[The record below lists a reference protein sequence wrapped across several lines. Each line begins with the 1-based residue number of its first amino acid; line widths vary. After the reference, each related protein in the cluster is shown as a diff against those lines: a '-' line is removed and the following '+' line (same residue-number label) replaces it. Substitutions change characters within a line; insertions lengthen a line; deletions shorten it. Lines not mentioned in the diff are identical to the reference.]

1 MTRTGSTEA
10 GITDKSLLSAL
21 WRSGTSLGSAWFGG
35 IVGNIAASVI
45 WEAGRLGVQS
55 LALSRSELLEL
66 SRCHQNHSLLRALR
80 RAECEAMVAVCE
92 LYLAED
98 LQASH
103 HLLADV
109 WSVQA
114 LVRGLLNSKIRDI
127 RTLRRRF
134 RKEYRRV
141 DTLAPE
147 MVRPAVAEGTQA
159 EDALVTL
166 GSELLAVGSL
176 DQLRESTTRRYRAEL
191 WQPNRR
197 RPLPAQF
204 LARFENEWFHLLR
217 VAFREELKLDK
228 HAESA
233 FNNQV
238 LASLHLKWGLPAS
251 FKELESTLARVD
263 AKLDRVKNAVK
274 ALRGELH
281 SGLAEV
287 RGDIGR
293 TRGDLAQLRM
303 ELALALRE
311 WEAHLLAAIAAEG
324 HKTRTVVRG
333 ENASTR
339 AHTSRVTD
347 RQTQELK
354 HHLDER
360 LSRVTLWSVEPA
372 SLGLPPPM
380 ALLERSDDVRALVE
394 AVVGSSSRSALV
406 IGMPGIGK
414 TSVTVAALHDGRV
427 RDHFGSRRFFIR
439 CEQIHDAHTL
449 RATVALQ
456 LGLKSSTTDI
466 AAAVSAD
473 LDRAP
478 ALFVFDNLETTWR
491 APEQAASVEEFL
503 ATIATHPSAAIFASI
518 RGRDIPAKLQW
529 GVRREPRPLSET
541 GAPELFTSIAAEVPL
556 TPALRDALQ
565 RMDGHPHAI
574 ALLAH
579 QAAIESD
586 PDRLAG
592 RWSEE
597 RSAILH
603 RGAADTRETS
613 FQASILLSLRSPM
626 LGQRPGARALLS
638 LLGRLPDGLSRKHF
652 EAWLPATAVS
662 DATALRAIGLIESDL
677 ERLRLL
683 TPVRDVVIREMTEGD
698 DLWEVASARYLQLAA
713 EEGGKAGT
721 TRFDEARTDLG
732 GEIGNIEAAILD
744 RVERGDAESCIDAAT
759 ALARFSRFTGLGT
772 GGALRAL
779 ARSLSP
785 ESQTA
790 ALSRALLSVGELALG
805 RSDPDGARNAFEKA
819 LPLLRTLDDMPG
831 EANCTRF
838 LGEIEHRRSN
848 YHEAHRKFEEAL
860 ALFRR
865 LGDVR
870 GEAISTRS
878 LGSLEFDWSHID
890 SARERFE
897 AALPLYR
904 KEGDLNGEAICL
916 RNLGQIAFDRSNYDE
931 ARRHFQEARTLN
943 QKVGSVLGEAN
954 CVACLGELALRRSDL
969 EEALEKLEE
978 GLPMYQKVGSVLGQ
992 AVCIHNL
999 GEHALMSGD
1008 HVKAQER
1015 LDAALRLYRSA
1026 GSVRGVANCIRSFGY
1041 LALRAASPG
1050 DARESFEEALV
1061 LHRQINDS
1069 EGVAACMLGLGELA
1083 LGEQNPEEA
1092 RQRLKEA
1099 LALFANIPQPHSMGL
1114 AHAALSECTEG
1125 AERQAHVEAAR
1136 ELWTP
1141 LGLPH
1146 LIEQLEAKFP
1156 S

>member
-1 MTRTGSTEA
+1 MTRPGSAEA
-10 GITDKSLLSAL
+10 GMTDKSLLSAL
-21 WRSGTSLGSAWFGG
+21 WRNGTSLGSAWFGG
-35 IVGNIAASVI
+35 IIGNIAASVI

-98 LQASH
+98 LQANH
-103 HLLADV
+103 HILADV

-114 LVRGLLNSKIRDI
+114 LLRGLLNSEIRDV
-127 RTLRRRF
+127 RALRRRF
-134 RKEYRRV
+134 RKEYRSV
-141 DTLAPE
+141 GVLAPE
-147 MVRPAVAEGTQA
+147 MIRPAVAEGTQA

-166 GSELLAVGSL
+166 GGELLAAGSL
-176 DQLRESTTRRYRAEL
+176 DQLREKTIRAYRAEL
-191 WQPNRR
+191 WQPARR
-197 RPLPAQF
+197 RPLPARF
-204 LARFENEWFHLLR
+204 LTRFEDEWFHLLR
-217 VAFREELKLDK
+217 VAFREELKHDA

-238 LASLHLKWGLPAS
+238 LASLHLKWGVPAS
-251 FKELESTLARVD
+251 FKELESILARVD

-274 ALRGELH
+274 ALRRELR
-281 SGLAEV
+281 SGLDEV
-287 RGDIGR
+287 KEEIGR
-293 TRGDLAQLRM
+293 TRGDLAQLRV
-303 ELALALRE
+303 ELAVALRE
-311 WEAHLLAAIAAEG
+311 WETHLLAAIAAEG
-324 HKTRTVVRG
+324 EKTRTTVHG
-333 ENASTR
+333 ESEATR
-339 AHTSRVTD
+339 AHTTRVAD

-354 HHLDER
+354 RHLDQR

-380 ALLERSDDVRALVE
+380 ALLERTADVKALAD
-394 AVVGSSSRSALV
+394 AVVGCSGRSALV
-406 IGMPGIGK
+406 FGMPGIGK
-414 TSVTVAALHDGRV
+414 TSVTVAALHDARV
-427 RDHFGSRRFFIR
+427 KDLFGSRRFFIR

-456 LGLKSSTTDI
+456 LGLESAMSDI

-503 ATIATHPSAAIFASI
+503 ATIAAHPSAAIFASI
-518 RGRDIPAKLQW
+518 RGRDIPARLQW
-529 GVRREPRPLSET
+529 GVRREPRPLSES
-541 GAPELFTSIAAEVPL
+541 GAPELFTRIATDVPL
-556 TPALRDALQ
+556 TPALRGALQ

-586 PDRLAG
+586 PDRLAR

-626 LGQRPGARALLS
+626 LGERPGARALLS

-683 TPVRDVVIREMTEGD
+683 TPVRDAVIREMREGD
-698 DLWEVASARYLQLAA
+698 DLWEVASARYLRLAA

-732 GEIGNIEAAILD
+732 GEIGNVEAAIQD
-744 RVERGDAESCIDAAT
+744 RVERGDPESCVDAAT

-779 ARSLSP
+779 ASSLSP
-785 ESQTA
+785 EHQTA

-865 LGDVR
+865 LGDVL

-890 SARERFE
+890 SAKERFE

-916 RNLGQIAFDRSNYDE
+916 RNLGQIAFDRSSYDE

-954 CVACLGELALRRSDL
+954 CVVCLGELALRRSDL
-969 EEALEKLEE
+969 EEALERLEE
-978 GLPMYQKVGSVLGQ
+978 GLPMYRKVGSVLGQ

-1008 HVKAQER
+1008 HAQAQER
-1015 LDAALRLYRSA
+1015 LDAALQLYRSA
-1026 GSVRGVANCIRSFGY
+1026 GSVRGAANCLRGLGN
-1041 LALRAASPG
+1041 LALRTAGPG
-1050 DARESFEEALV
+1050 QARARYEEALA
-1061 LHRQINDS
+1061 LHKKINDS
-1069 EGVAACMLGLGELA
+1069 EGVAACLLGLGELA
-1083 LGEQNPEEA
+1083 LNEQSPGEAKRHLEEA
-1092 RQRLKEA
+1092 LVLYEQ
-1099 LALFANIPQPHSMGL
+1099 IPQPHSMGL
-1114 AHAALSECTEG
+1114 VHTALAECSEGSVRRAHLET
-1125 AERQAHVEAAR
+1125 AR
-1136 ELWTP
+1136 ELWKP
-1141 LGLPH
+1141 LNLPH
-1146 LIEQLEAKFP
+1146 LLERLEAKFLL
-1156 S
+1156 